1 MYGLEGKVALV
12 TGAGGENGIGRS
24 IATRLALEGADVVV
38 NDLTINPYE
47 DRPGSWGGG
56 TQVVNEVIAMGRK
69 SMAITA
75 DVSNSNQVQA
85 MVDQALEQFGRID
98 ILINNAGSR
107 PGGDRKPVVD
117 VLEEDFDLVQRVNVK
132 GTFLVSQAV
141 ARHMIKRG
149 GGGKIISMSSRAG
162 KTGTATYAAYCA
174 SKFAVIGF
182 TQSLALELA
191 EHHIMVNAIC
201 PGLVDTERVDYIA
214 AAMAPEGQSA
224 IEYRADMVRDRAAAV
239 PLGRLAI
246 AADIAKTA
254 AFLASSESDYL
265 TGQSINVAGGY
276 EMH

>member
-12 TGAGGENGIGRS
+12 TGAGGENGIGRG

-38 NDLTINPYE
+38 NDLMVNPYE
-47 DRPGSWGGG
+47 DRPGSWGGV
-56 TQVVNEVIAMGRK
+56 TQVVNEVMAMGRK

-85 MVDQALEQFGRID
+85 MVDQAIEHFGRID

-191 EHHIMVNAIC
+191 EHRIMVNAIC

-214 AAMAPEGQSA
+214 AAAAPEGQSA
-224 IEYRADMVRDRAAAV
+224 IEYRADMVRDRAANV
-239 PLGRLAI
+239 PLGRLAV

>member
-12 TGAGGENGIGRS
+12 TGAGGENGIGRG

-47 DRPGSWGGG
+47 DRPGSWGGV
-56 TQVVNEVIAMGRK
+56 TQVVNEVMAMGRK
-69 SMAITA
+69 SIAITA

-85 MVDQALEQFGRID
+85 MIDQTLEQFGRID
-98 ILINNAGSR
+98 ILVNNAGSR

-191 EHHIMVNAIC
+191 EHRIMVNAIC

-214 AAMAPEGQSA
+214 AAAAPEGQSA
-224 IEYRADMVRDRAAAV
+224 IEYRADMVRDRAANV
-239 PLGRLAI
+239 PLGRLAV

>member
-12 TGAGGENGIGRS
+12 TGAGGENGIGRG

-47 DRPGSWGGG
+47 DRPGSWGGV
-56 TQVVNEVIAMGRK
+56 TQVVNEVMAMGRK
-69 SMAITA
+69 SIAITA

-85 MVDQALEQFGRID
+85 MIDQTLEQFGRID
-98 ILINNAGSR
+98 ILVNNAGSR

-191 EHHIMVNAIC
+191 KYRIMVNAIC

-214 AAMAPEGQSA
+214 AAAATEVQSA
-224 IEYRADMVRDRAAAV
+224 IEYRADMVRDRAANV
-239 PLGRLAI
+239 PLGRLAV

>member
-12 TGAGGENGIGRS
+12 TGAGGENGIGRG

-47 DRPGSWGGG
+47 DRPGSWGGV
-56 TQVVNEVIAMGRK
+56 TQVVNEVMAMGRK
-69 SMAITA
+69 SIAITA

-85 MVDQALEQFGRID
+85 MIDQTLEQFGRID
-98 ILINNAGSR
+98 ILVNNAGSR

-191 EHHIMVNAIC
+191 EYRIMVNAIC

-214 AAMAPEGQSA
+214 AAAAPEGQSA
-224 IEYRADMVRDRAAAV
+224 IEYRADMVRDRAANV
-239 PLGRLAI
+239 PLGRLAV

>member
-12 TGAGGENGIGRS
+12 TGAGGENGIGRG

-47 DRPGSWGGG
+47 DRPGSWGGV
-56 TQVVNEVIAMGRK
+56 TQVVNEVMAMGRK
-69 SMAITA
+69 SIAITA

-85 MVDQALEQFGRID
+85 MVDQTLEQFGRID
-98 ILINNAGSR
+98 ILVNNAGSR

-191 EHHIMVNAIC
+191 EHRIMVNAIC

-214 AAMAPEGQSA
+214 AAAAPEGQSA

-239 PLGRLAI
+239 PLGRLAA

>member
-12 TGAGGENGIGRS
+12 TGAGGENGIGRG

-47 DRPGSWGGG
+47 DRPGAWGGV
-56 TQVVNEVIAMGRK
+56 TQVVNEVMAMGRK
-69 SMAITA
+69 SIAITA

-85 MVDQALEQFGRID
+85 MIDQTLEQFGRID
-98 ILINNAGSR
+98 ILVNNAGSR

-141 ARHMIKRG
+141 ARHMIERG

-191 EHHIMVNAIC
+191 EHRIMVNAIC

-214 AAMAPEGQSA
+214 AAAAPEGQSA
-224 IEYRADMVRDRAAAV
+224 IEYRADMVRDRAASV
-239 PLGRLAI
+239 PLGRLAV

>member
-12 TGAGGENGIGRS
+12 TGAGGENGIGRG

-38 NDLTINPYE
+38 NDLTINPYD
-47 DRPGSWGGG
+47 DRPGTWGGM
-56 TQVVNEVIAMGRK
+56 TQVVEEIKALGRK
-69 SMAITA
+69 STAIIA
-75 DVSNSNQVQA
+75 DVSNAAQVHA
-85 MVDQALEQFGRID
+85 MVDQTIAEFGRID
-98 ILINNAGSR
+98 ILVNNAGSR
-107 PGGDRKPVVD
+107 PGGDRKLVVD
-117 VLEEDFDLVQRVNVK
+117 VLEEDFDLVIRVNLK

-149 GGGKIISMSSRAG
+149 GGGKIINMSSRAG
-162 KTGTATYAAYCA
+162 KTGTAMYAAYCA
-174 SKFAVIGF
+174 SKFGVIGF

-191 EHHIMVNAIC
+191 QHNIMVNAIC

-214 AAMAPEGQSA
+214 AATAPEGQSA
-224 IEYRADMVRDRAAAV
+224 IEYRADMVRDRAATV
-239 PLGRLAI
+239 PLGRLAV

>member
-1 MYGLEGKVALV
+1 MYGLQGKVALV
-12 TGAGGENGIGRS
+12 TGAGGENGIGRG

-47 DRPGSWGGG
+47 DRPGSWGGV
-56 TQVVNEVIAMGRK
+56 TQVVNEVMAMGRK
-69 SMAITA
+69 SIAITA

-85 MVDQALEQFGRID
+85 MVDQTLEQFGRID
-98 ILINNAGSR
+98 ILVNNAGSR
-107 PGGDRKPVVD
+107 PGGDRNPVVD

-191 EHHIMVNAIC
+191 EYRIMVNAIC

-214 AAMAPEGQSA
+214 AAAAPEGQSA
-224 IEYRADMVRDRAAAV
+224 IEYRADMVRDRAANV
-239 PLGRLAI
+239 PLGRLAV

-254 AFLASSESDYL
+254 AFLASS
-265 TGQSINVAGGY
+265 
-276 EMH
+276 

>member
-1 MYGLEGKVALV
+1 MYGLEGNVALV
-12 TGAGGENGIGRS
+12 TGAGGENGIGRG

-47 DRPGSWGGG
+47 DRPGSWGGV
-56 TQVVNEVIAMGRK
+56 TQVVNEVMAMGRK
-69 SMAITA
+69 SIAITA

-85 MVDQALEQFGRID
+85 MIDQTLEQFGRID
-98 ILINNAGSR
+98 ILVNNAGSR

-141 ARHMIKRG
+141 ARHMIERG

-191 EHHIMVNAIC
+191 EHRIMVNAIC

-214 AAMAPEGQSA
+214 AAAAPEGQSA
-224 IEYRADMVRDRAAAV
+224 IEYRADMVRDRAANV
-239 PLGRLAI
+239 PLGRLAV

>member
-47 DRPGSWGGG
+47 ERPGSWGGV
-56 TQVVNEVIAMGRK
+56 TQVVNEIMAMGRK
-69 SMAITA
+69 SIAITA

>member
-47 DRPGSWGGG
+47 ERPGSWGGV
-56 TQVVNEVIAMGRK
+56 TQVVNEIMAMGRK
-69 SMAITA
+69 SIAITA

-85 MVDQALEQFGRID
+85 MVDQTLEQFGHID
-98 ILINNAGSR
+98 ILVNNAGSR

-224 IEYRADMVRDRAAAV
+224 IEYRADMVRDRAASV
-239 PLGRLAI
+239 PLGRLAV